1 MKRPY
6 IKDRKEFDKVAKNYG
21 FEKVDIGEV
30 YEKWYKRV
38 GTTEIYIF
46 NLSHFICFMEKDRAI
61 FKGKKYLEKI
71 IEKYVGD
78 ISHLIEWR

>member
-21 FEKVDIGEV
+21 FEKVDIGKV

-38 GTTEIYIF
+38 GNVEIYIF
-46 NLSHFICFMEKDRAI
+46 DKSHFICFMEKYRTVY
-61 FKGKKYLEKI
+61 KGKKYLEKI

>member
-30 YEKWYKRV
+30 YERWYKRV

-46 NLSHFICFMEKDRAI
+46 DLSTEIRVWVKDRAT